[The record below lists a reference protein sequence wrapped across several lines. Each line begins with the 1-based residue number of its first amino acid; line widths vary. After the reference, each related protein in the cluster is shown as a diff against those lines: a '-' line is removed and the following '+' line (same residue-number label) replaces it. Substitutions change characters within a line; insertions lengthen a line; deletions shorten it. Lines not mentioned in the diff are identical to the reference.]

1 MSMSKT
7 ADNLSASQQHLA
19 DQTITTVR
27 RWLAESEEYPADASA
42 TRLAGVL
49 KDPNGLEFT
58 LGFIDTV
65 VRPEDVRVAGRNLER
80 LTHIIPAFLPWYLRF
95 AILVGGGFAPL
106 LPWIIVPIAR
116 RVLRQ
121 MVGHLIIDATP
132 AKLDKALTHLRREG
146 VNLNLN
152 LLGEAVLGDDEAD
165 NRLAG
170 TRALLNR
177 DDVDYVSIKV
187 SSVVSQLSMWAF
199 DETVDRVVDRLT
211 PLYLLALRSPKKKF
225 INLDMEEFKDLDLTI
240 AVFEKLL
247 DQPELLELEAG
258 IVLQAYLPDAL
269 TALQELT
276 RWSMARRARGGA
288 GIKVRVVKGA
298 NLAMENVDAVTHHW
312 PMATWGTKQDSDTHY
327 KRVLDW
333 AFTPEHIDAVRI
345 GVAGHNLFDIAF
357 AWHLAQERG
366 VTEGIEFEMLLGMA
380 TGQAEAVR
388 KDVGSL
394 LLYTPVVQPTEFDS
408 AISYLVRR
416 LEENASTENFMSGL
430 FELSSNEHIFVREQ
444 DRFLASLANLDVPA
458 QTTNRVQ
465 DRSTPAAI
473 IGDRPFNNVPD
484 TDPAIGEN
492 RTWGRAILAR
502 SGDSQLGVDTVAA
515 SAVTTTEQMKS
526 ILESTTA
533 AGRRWGAM
541 PAAERAAILHRAGDA
556 IENSRA
562 RLIEVMANE
571 AGKTI
576 AEGDV
581 EVSEAIDF
589 AHYYAERSLD
599 LEKIEDATFVP
610 SGLIVVTPPW
620 NFPVAIPAGSVLSAL
635 ASGSGVIIK
644 PAKLSQRSAAVM
656 IEALWEAGVPRDVLA
671 FVDLKD
677 RELGRVMISDPAVDR
692 VILTGAWETA
702 AMFREWRNDLPI
714 LAETSGKNAIIVTPS
729 ADLDLAVADV
739 TKSAFGHAGQKCSAA
754 SLVILVGSVGTSERF
769 ERQLVDSVRTL
780 RVGLPQDPLTTM
792 GPIVEPAQG
801 KLLGALTTLAPGESW
816 LVKPRQLDDEGKQ
829 WTPGVRTGVVSG
841 SEFHMTEYFGPV
853 LGIMRAKN
861 LTEAIEMQN
870 AVDYGLTAGIHSLD
884 PTEVARWLE
893 EVQAGNAYVNRGITG
908 AIVRRQPFGG
918 WKRSAVGCHAKAGGP
933 NYLMTLG
940 QWKAVEQPAARDI
953 QVRGLSD
960 QVSAVIKKAQ
970 SGMEFDEFDR
980 VRRAAESDQRA
991 WETEFGVSRDV
1002 SDLGVERN
1010 VFRYRPVPVTIRLSE
1025 GEPMGHLVRMI
1036 AGAARIGA
1044 TIHISSAIP
1053 LPSLLTESFESA
1065 HTGVSVA
1072 EVVTESDARWNAR
1085 AAQGELKTSRVRLI
1099 GGSAVDLAEAVKGN
1113 PDVAVWSGEVT
1124 TSGRVELLIF
1134 VQEQSL
1140 SITAHRFG
1148 NPDPAMAALEV

>member
-1 MSMSKT
+1 MSMST
-7 ADNLSASQQHLA
+7 PTSNIDASHQQLA

-27 RWLAESEEYPADASA
+27 RWLAESDEFPVDVSA

-49 KDPNGLEFT
+49 KDPKGLDFT

-65 VRPEDVRVAGRNLER
+65 VRPEDLRVAGRNLER
-80 LTHIIPAFLPWYLRF
+80 LTHMIPAFLPWYLRF
-95 AILVGGGFAPL
+95 AIFLGGTFAPL
-106 LPWIIVPIAR
+106 LPWLIVPIAR
-116 RVLRQ
+116 KVLRG

-132 AKLDKALTHLRREG
+132 AKLDKALVHLRRDG

-170 TRALLNR
+170 TRALLQR
-177 DDVDYVSIKV
+177 DDVNYVSIKV
-187 SSVVSQLSMWAF
+187 SSVASQLSMWAF
-199 DETVDRVVDRLT
+199 DETVERVVERLT
-211 PLYLLALRSPKKKF
+211 PLYLLALHAPEKKF
-225 INLDMEEFKDLDLTI
+225 INLDMEEFKDLHLTI

-269 TALQELT
+269 AALQGLT
-276 RWSMARRARGGA
+276 DWSMARRARGGA
-288 GIKVRVVKGA
+288 SIKVRVVKGA
-298 NLAMENVDAVTHHW
+298 NLAMEHVDAVTHHW
-312 PMATWGTKQDSDTHY
+312 PMATWGSKQDSDTHY

-333 AFTPEHIDAVRI
+333 AFTPERMDAVRI

-366 VTEGIEFEMLLGMA
+366 VTDRIDFEMLLGMA
-380 TGQAEAVR
+380 TGQAEAIK

-394 LLYTPVVQPTEFDS
+394 LLYTPVVQPSEFDS

-430 FELSSNEHIFVREQ
+430 FELSTNEDIFVREQ
-444 DRFLASLANLDVPA
+444 DRFLASLANLTEPFE
-458 QTTNRVQ
+458 TSNRVQ
-465 DRSTPAAI
+465 DRSEPAAL
-473 IGDRPFNNVPD
+473 IGDRPFDNVAD

-492 RTWGRAILAR
+492 RDWGRAILAR
-502 SGDSQLGVDTVAA
+502 SRDSKLGIDSIKAA
-515 SAVTTTEQMKS
+515 GVSTTTQLNTIIET
-526 ILESTTA
+526 TTA
-533 AGRRWGAM
+533 AGRNWGGM
-541 PAAERAAILHRAGDA
+541 PAADRAAILHRAGD
-556 IENSRA
+556 EVETSRA
-562 RLIEVMANE
+562 RLIEIMANE

-589 AHYYAERSLD
+589 AHYYAERALD
-599 LEKIEDATFVP
+599 LDTIEDAKFVP
-610 SGLIVVTPPW
+610 SALTVVTPPW

-635 ASGSGVIIK
+635 AAGSGVIIK

-656 IEALWEAGVPRDVLA
+656 VEALWEAGVPREVLA
-671 FVDLKD
+671 VVDLKD
-677 RELGRVMISDPAVDR
+677 RELGRALVADPAVDR

-702 AMFREWRNDLPI
+702 AMFRSWRRDLPI
-714 LAETSGKNAIIVTPS
+714 LAETSGKNSIIVTPS

-769 ERQLVDSVRTL
+769 ERQLIDSVRTL
-780 RVGLPQDPLTTM
+780 RVGLPHDPLTMM
-792 GPIVEPAQG
+792 GPIVEAAQG

-829 WTPGVRTGVVSG
+829 WTPGVRTGVVPG
-841 SEFHMTEYFGPV
+841 SEFHLTEYFGPV
-853 LGIMRAKN
+853 LGVMHAKT
-861 LTEAIEMQN
+861 LAEAIEIQN

-884 PTEVARWLE
+884 ATEVARWLD
-893 EVQAGNAYVNRGITG
+893 EVQAGNVYVNRGITG

-918 WKRSAVGCHAKAGGP
+918 WKRSRVGRSAKAGGP

-940 QWKAVEQPAARDI
+940 EWEAVEQPAARDI
-953 QVRGLSD
+953 KVRGLSD
-960 QVSAVIKKAQ
+960 QVSSVIKKAQ
-970 SGMEFDEFDR
+970 SGMEFEEFDR

-991 WETEFGVSRDV
+991 WETEFGISRDV
-1002 SDLGVERN
+1002 SGLGVERN

-1025 GEPMGHLVRMI
+1025 GQPMGHLVRLI
-1036 AGAARIGA
+1036 AGAARIGS
-1044 TIHISSAIP
+1044 TIHISSAVP
-1053 LPSLLTESFESA
+1053 LPSLLTELLELGNA
-1065 HTGVSVA
+1065 AVSVA
-1072 EVVTESDARWNAR
+1072 SSVVESDAQWLER
-1085 AAQGELKTSRVRLI
+1085 AARGELKTSRVRLI
-1099 GGSAVDLAEAVKGN
+1099 GGSAIDLSEAVEGN
-1113 PDVAVWSGEVT
+1113 PDVAIWSGEVT

-1134 VQEQSL
+1134 VHEQSL